1 VSTVKT
7 AHPRRADERTA
18 LENEAW
24 RNEGFHQ
31 SSFSNLIFILQHCY
45 TLKIRFVCVPPCHP
59 LPARN
64 HIAVTQRVT
73 HYNSGFLH
81 TSLSGACGS
90 RQSYDCPSANNQPMS
105 NISSGPDDTLRNF
118 ISARSVL
125 ALQYKTHL
133 RKPTTKDTLLRPRAI
148 ARNIVTYDCP
158 EKQKGSEVGP
168 RVTKNI
174 LRDSP
179 EP

>member
-1 VSTVKT
+1 
-7 AHPRRADERTA
+7 
-18 LENEAW
+18 L
-24 RNEGFHQ
+24 
-31 SSFSNLIFILQHCY
+31 SFSRSDPFFLSVAALHRVLLTGGAAATFHFL
-45 TLKIRFVCVPPCHP
+45 RVWW
-59 LPARN
+59 PARN